1 MKFKLYIDCE
11 GAAFDG
17 DPTFSVQHILSKA
30 ALDQKL
36 WGPKGL
42 LRDYNGNTVGFW
54 EYSDDTKVAENS
66 GLVPRETLDEI
77 VDLVNEAVQHYDP
90 TIWRRTLTA
99 IKRKAERTLA
109 LAALDSTLDT
119 ARGHDDI

>member
-1 MKFKLYIDCE
+1 MKFELYIDCE

-17 DPTFSVQHILSKA
+17 YPTFSVQHILSKA

-36 WGPKGL
+36 WGL

-90 TIWRRTLTA
+90 TTWRRTITA

-109 LAALDSTLDT
+109 LAAL
-119 ARGHDDI
+119 G

>member
-1 MKFKLYIDCE
+1 MRFELHIDCE

-36 WGPKGL
+36 WDPKGL

-77 VDLVNEAVQHYDP
+77 VDLVNEAGNTYDP
-90 TIWRRTLTA
+90 HLWLRTLTA
-99 IKRKAERTLA
+99 IKAKAEHTLS
-109 LAALDSTLDT
+109 LAAL
-119 ARGHDDI
+119 G